1 MHSPGTGIRK
11 EVLDWTFSEPETES
25 KIWDQEPLSYK
36 LLFLLQLKRI
46 GRAQTPNVPTP
57 TLTPINTAGSKT
69 ATLVQLEA
77 ALTGTFNSIN
87 ESIVRIRMAIEQLR
101 AKFNKI
107 CAIC

>member
-1 MHSPGTGIRK
+1 M
-11 EVLDWTFSEPETES
+11 
-25 KIWDQEPLSYK
+25 K

-46 GRAQTPNVPTP
+46 DRAQIPNIPTP
-57 TLTPINTAGSKT
+57 TLTPINTAGAKT

-87 ESIVRIRMAIEQLR
+87 ESIVRIRMTIEQLR